1 LNGNEVPSDILEMI
15 QYAKSKGIALCAYV
29 YPCLPFE
36 SMSSAWTAGR
46 GPYTL
51 DLSDPR
57 VTRWM
62 VDTMLAF
69 VEKTGAG
76 GFAWDHDIFVPGGG
90 GHYAQWKALDG
101 ASLPLTLPD
110 WVQAWME
117 ILAKLRARFPDIVM
131 DHRQTNHKWGPWYQL
146 AGSYAEPIAG
156 DENPE
161 SSL

>member
-1 LNGNEVPSDILEMI
+1 MI

-76 GFAWDHDIFVPGGG
+76 GFAS
-90 GHYAQWKALDG
+90 ALG
-101 ASLPLTLPD
+101 RRTSIWSVITSNRFF
-110 WVQAWME
+110 
-117 ILAKLRARFPDIVM
+117 KLR
-131 DHRQTNHKWGPWYQL
+131 
-146 AGSYAEPIAG
+146 
-156 DENPE
+156 
-161 SSL
+161 